1 MIIIFLIVILL
12 VFLILRFRHRN
23 SEITFLQDLLKAVTL
38 KVVDYFYKGTPTKV
52 VMLYLKSS
60 CLLYGGM
67 SLTYPIIRAGIECNT
82 NNSFGKLFLEFQ
94 WDSIGITSSY
104 LFLVCNT
111 LVVIFYFWKY
121 RSDDVVDVLNNIF
134 HRAEKIEGQNI
145 KLLSNDNIML
155 KKLEQI
161 ESQIG
166 SNSSSIKRL
175 LPKLNESINELK
187 VETASKY
194 LDTIWN
200 EIQVHYKKDL
210 ALQASILYLQGEC
223 ARFYAKGKDSKDFH
237 ARAYEYMKR
246 GGGCDGQIL
255 EGMIFEACR
264 AHDYSKANIYS
275 EELKRIDPRNYWCYV
290 VFLLQSDSL
299 SIAMKSIPSNIDI
312 EKSLATCIM
321 LGGGRANNDLG
332 VDISNYRYHNLE
344 SITIDNFALWILD
357 LSVATTRFCQS
368 FLIQKNVSEMNTP
381 QCKALFKILS
391 IYLKKLGETEINNP
405 LPDSVFLH
413 SATGYFGSQNE
424 TWLSGFENSIP
435 SAGMEELYILMYAFI
450 LSDLGRYESAKTKL
464 CQYKGT
470 NLFSIIN
477 MRFALAIRNNDIPE
491 CIEIFKNASESNI
504 SVPDHFAHYF
514 FATIYTFYDSVQD
527 YVSDI
532 KFDSDIVTRAYSI
545 FLDFKNGA
553 DIDSDYIILHKADFP
568 YSIAPYMAI
577 VIKEKNYPIAIE
589 ILEKAVDRKV
599 LDLRTSLLIE
609 YYQIDVSY
617 SQKLYH
623 LLKDLRKA
631 GQMDTST
638 LTLELG
644 ISNRISDLENCL
656 EITSELVRLVP
667 NDINAWVNH
676 AESLYRCGSM
686 EKNLVELK
694 DKFQNAILSTQAT
707 IILFKIYHAI
717 NEAQFA
723 LDLLY
728 DQIVRTQDQNLKDF
742 FISMH
747 LNPGVDAL
755 ISADKST
762 VELDDYVALVYD
774 GVVRDYVITKGSVY
788 EDLVGCKVGDKHVL
802 DLKQPTVVT
811 IQVVHTKYYK
821 LLRDIFQEIGDN
833 QGSRNIKM
841 FSTADF
847 NFEKDPIGALRKMVG
862 KTDEVI
868 AREKALLAQYKN
880 GEMSLL
886 NFIKDHESV
895 SDTYEKIFNPS
906 FMVCSLPVKFYQQLM
921 SKNEEWKKKD
931 IVLDI
936 TSLISLFEFDRK
948 YSLKYENRFFLPKSV
963 TLLIKEQLLEE
974 EKGVPKFFSQ
984 YVVNKLGFDK
994 VDENKTILWNK
1005 LKSLEAWV
1013 DKHCIVETVEEVLNI
1028 ELPHNDSYT
1037 WRVELESLLLTRR
1050 GLLLLTE
1057 DWCFSKRFQN
1067 LFPTLSTYH
1076 WISIMGDVS
1085 ADEWGKFMIE
1095 CGNVGY
1101 SPSADYILT
1110 QYDLASKNLPN
1121 NYQTC
1126 LENVKYNPESI
1137 GAGIDAARSLFDG
1150 IIYPSK
1156 IVGATNMLSIMF
1168 SSVSPEICVLLI
1180 QREFIQYKN
1189 ESWHQ
1194 CLVDAL
1200 KISHPLI
1207 MPG

>member
-1 MIIIFLIVILL
+1 MIIILLIVILL
-12 VFLILRFRHRN
+12 VFLILRFRHHN
-23 SEITFLQDLLKAVTL
+23 SETTFFQDLFKVVTL
-38 KVVDYFYKGTPTKV
+38 KVLDYFCKGTPSKV

-60 CLLYGGM
+60 CFLYGGM

-94 WDSIGITSSY
+94 WDTIGSTSSY

-111 LVVIFYFWKY
+111 IVVIFYFWKY
-121 RSDDVVDVLNNIF
+121 RSDDVVDVINRIF
-134 HRAEKIEGQNI
+134 RRVEKIEAQNN

-155 KKLEQI
+155 EKLEQI
-161 ESQIG
+161 ELQIG
-166 SNSSSIKRL
+166 SSSSIKQL
-175 LPKLNESINELK
+175 LPKLNESIDELK

-200 EIQVHYKKDL
+200 EIQVHHKHDF

-223 ARFYAKGKDSKDFH
+223 ARFTNGKDSKDFH
-237 ARAYEYMKR
+237 IRAYEYMKR
-246 GGGCDGQIL
+246 AGECDEQIL

-264 AHDYSKANIYS
+264 TRDYVNAEVYS
-275 EELKRIDPRNYWCYV
+275 EELRRIDPRNYWCYV
-290 VFLLQSDSL
+290 AFLMQSDSL
-299 SIAMKSIPSNIDI
+299 SIAMKSIPPNIDI

-321 LGGGRANNDLG
+321 LGGGRTNNDLG

-368 FLIQKNVSEMNTP
+368 FLIQKTVSEMNTP
-381 QCKALFKILS
+381 QCKDLFKILD

-424 TWLSGFENSIP
+424 TWLSGFENSKP
-435 SAGMEELYILMYAFI
+435 SAGMEELYILMYAII

-464 CQYKGT
+464 SQYSGD
-470 NLFSIIN
+470 NIVSILN
-477 MRFALAIRNNDIPE
+477 MRFVLAIRNNDIPE
-491 CIEIFKNASESNI
+491 CIEIFKTASERNVC
-504 SVPDHFAHYF
+504 VPDHFAHYF
-514 FATIYTFYDSVQD
+514 FATTQTFYESVRD
-527 YVSDI
+527 YVSNI
-532 KFDSDIVTRAYSI
+532 KFESGIATRAYSI
-545 FLDFKNGA
+545 FLDFKNGTE
-553 DIDSDYIILHKADFP
+553 IDSDYIISHKADFP
-568 YSIAPYMAI
+568 NSIAPYMAI
-577 VIKEKNYPIAIE
+577 VIKEKNYPVAIE

-631 GQMDTST
+631 RQMDTST

-644 ISNRISDLENCL
+644 ISNRISDLDNCL

-694 DKFQNAILSTQAT
+694 GKFQNAILSTQAT

-717 NEAQFA
+717 NETQFA

-747 LNPGVDAL
+747 LNPGVEAL
-755 ISADKST
+755 ISSNKSI
-762 VELDDYVALVYD
+762 VELDDYVTLAYN
-774 GVVRDYVITKGSVY
+774 GGAREHVITKGSIF
-788 EDLVGCKVGDKHVL
+788 EDLVGSTIGTKHIINF
-802 DLKQPTVVT
+802 KQPAEVT
-811 IQVVHTKYYK
+811 IQAVHTKYYK
-821 LLRDIFQEIGDN
+821 LLRDVFKEIGEN
-833 QGSRNIKM
+833 QASRNIRM
-841 FSTADF
+841 FSIADF
-847 NFEKDPIGALRKMVG
+847 DFEKDPIGALRKMAG
-862 KTDEVI
+862 KTEEVI
-868 AREKALLAQYKN
+868 AREKALLEQYKN
-880 GEMSLL
+880 GDMSFL
-886 NFIKDHESV
+886 NFIKEHEIV

-906 FMVCSLPVKFYQQLM
+906 FMVCSLPVKFYQQLL
-921 SKNEEWKKKD
+921 SKNEEWKEKD

-948 YSLKYENRFFLPKSV
+948 YGLKYEKRFFLPKSV

-984 YVVNKLGFDK
+984 YVVNKIGFDK

-1013 DKHCIVETVEEVLNI
+1013 DKHCVVETVEEVLNM
-1028 ELPHNDSYT
+1028 ELPHNDSYA

-1050 GLLLLTE
+1050 GMLLLTE
-1057 DWCFSKRFQN
+1057 DWCFAKRFQN
-1067 LFPTLSTYH
+1067 LFPALSTYH
-1076 WISIMGDVS
+1076 WISLMGDIC
-1085 ADEWGKFMIE
+1085 ADEWEKFMIE

-1101 SPSADYILT
+1101 SPSSDYILT
-1110 QYDLASKNLPN
+1110 QCDLASKNLPN

-1137 GAGIDAARSLFDG
+1137 KAGIDAARSFFDG

-1168 SSVSPEICVLLI
+1168 SSVKPEICVLLI

-1189 ESWHQ
+1189 EFWHQ